1 MLVVRALEDIPDQ
14 GIMKGE
20 TFRLYIVDTH
30 HHMGR
35 EKTHRNT
42 PGGAYDFYQLLW
54 FEMKRLVQRAL
65 EDELLL
71 FEPIETVGP
80 SFPSRMFDS
89 RKSWKRMNHG
99 WLVDRTVVFPYSD
112 DYSKRGAKGEPS
124 FKVSNDKIA
133 GWTTRAPHSS
143 RLIGFARV
151 DPTDAK
157 SGPPDIVV
165 KELDRAILELGLRG
179 LKLHPL
185 AQLFIDELEDD
196 ITKRV
201 LYRAAELQIP
211 VIFDTRNIRTAVR
224 IKKLVDVM
232 REEETHRHV
241 LSGLNIILAHCGMS
255 PGDPKL
261 YDILRDPNFTAD
273 TSTLHDQDLPLL
285 FDMASTRIK
294 SSVKRWSESLLF
306 GTDYSFLSVQAA
318 ELIIYTLSRNFPG
331 TLADI
336 QRILG
341 GNALSIIQRPFR
353 TNRKTKRSPRQLA
366 CPNED
371 GLSRATVEHALISL
385 IRSDDWELSS
395 LDTMLPPKHTWPQPL
410 SEAKGGFNGVYANS
424 FLATLQAKDV
434 DYEIHLWLRD
444 NPGDILTLASL
455 GTSGEDA
462 IMTTEYSTHRIGE
475 GLIEELT
482 KNTRH
487 ERDVGSLVNSIP
499 KLFK

>member
-1 MLVVRALEDIPDQ
+1 MLVVRALEDVPEQ
-14 GIMKGE
+14 GISKGE

-54 FEMKRLVQRAL
+54 FEMKRLVKRAMD
-65 EDELLL
+65 DELLL
-71 FEPIETVGP
+71 FEPIETIAP
-80 SFPSRMFDS
+80 TFPSRLFNS

-99 WLVDRTVVFPYSD
+99 WLVDRTIVFPYSD
-112 DYSKRGAKGEPS
+112 DYSKRGSKGEPS

-143 RLIGFARV
+143 RLIGFGRV
-151 DPTDAK
+151 DPSDAK
-157 SGPPDIVV
+157 AGPEDIAV
-165 KELDRAILELGLRG
+165 KELDRAVLQLGLRG

-201 LYRAAELQIP
+201 LHRAAELQIP
-211 VIFDTRNIRTAVR
+211 VLFDTRNIRTAIR
-224 IKKLVDVM
+224 IKELVDSM
-232 REEETHRHV
+232 REEEEHSSV
-241 LSGLNIILAHCGMS
+241 MSGLNVILAHCGMS
-255 PGDPKL
+255 PGDSKL
-261 YDILRDPNFTAD
+261 YDILRDPHFSAD

-285 FDMASTRIK
+285 FEMASSRI
-294 SSVKRWSESLLF
+294 SSTKRWSESLLF

-318 ELIIYTLSRNFPG
+318 ELIIYALSREFPG
-331 TLADI
+331 TLADT

-341 GNALSIIQRPFR
+341 GNALSLIQRPFR
-353 TNRKTKRSPRQLA
+353 TARKTRRSPRQLA

-371 GLSRATVEHALISL
+371 GRSRGTVEHALISL
-385 IRSDDWELSS
+385 IRSNEWELLS
-395 LDTMLPPKHTWPQPL
+395 LDPMLPPKQTWPQPL
-410 SEAKGGFNGVYANS
+410 PETKGGFNGVYTNS

-434 DYEIHLWLRD
+434 EYELHLWLRD
-444 NPGDILTLASL
+444 NPGGILTLAAL

-462 IMTTEYSTHRIGE
+462 LMTTEYATHRIGE
-475 GLIEELT
+475 CLIEELT

-487 ERDVGSLVNSIP
+487 ERDATSLVDSIP